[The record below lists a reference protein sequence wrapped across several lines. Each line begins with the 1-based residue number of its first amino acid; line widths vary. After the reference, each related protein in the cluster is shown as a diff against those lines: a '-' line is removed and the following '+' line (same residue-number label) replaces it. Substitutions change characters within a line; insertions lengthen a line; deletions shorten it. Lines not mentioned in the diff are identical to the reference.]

1 MDSVELAFSY
11 DTNFPLS
18 VDHSP
23 QHINTGEDIQS
34 WKSRTNSL
42 DPHSPLL
49 PYLWFL
55 FTAMCL
61 KEFILTVLLS
71 FCSLLNLLQSHHATI
86 AALPMFPRDFH
97 NSKFKGTPLFFLL
110 DLLAVFNVISL
121 PHSWNCFHMD
131 FGTLLGLL
139 SSLVFPISCLP
150 NLSTVKGTRTYF

>member
-1 MDSVELAFSY
+1 MIKFWWAGMDSLELAFSY
-11 DTNFPLS
+11 DTSFPLS

-49 PYLWFL
+49 PYLWL
-55 FTAMCL
+55 PFTAMCL

-97 NSKFKGTPLFFLL
+97 NSKFKGTSLFFLL

-121 PHSWNCFHMD
+121 PHSWNFSYGLWD
-131 FGTLLGLL
+131 TLRASLITGVSYLL
-139 SSLVFPISCLP
+139 SS
-150 NLSTVKGTRTYF
+150 